1 MPVCH
6 GVDMWRVR
14 PAAAIG
20 AAAFL
25 LTACGS
31 SSPTLRSDPNA
42 TIDTKVASGEPV
54 SILGDWTMNLPSGS
68 LKVPFPLPD
77 VDGLRTTSF
86 VWVSAS
92 DPPVASVFL
101 IDVPG
106 TIAQVQA
113 HVDDIQKA
121 LVNSLLDSADYT
133 VKYQATVTWAGQTAT
148 ESVVWNEDEQ
158 LFHVLRFGVFDG
170 HVIGVQGID
179 ATQESAVA
187 QAEELA
193 NSLRKAPE

>member
-1 MPVCH
+1 M
-6 GVDMWRVR
+6 GVGMWRAR
-14 PAAAIG
+14 TAAAIG
-20 AAAFL
+20 AAAL
-25 LTACGS
+25 LLMACGG

-42 TIDTKVASGEPV
+42 AVDTKVASGEPV

-68 LKVPFPLPD
+68 LKVPYPLPD
-77 VDGLRTTSF
+77 VDGLGATAF

-101 IDVPG
+101 VDIPG
-106 TIAQVQA
+106 TIAQVEA

-121 LVNSLLDSADYT
+121 ILNSLLLAADYT
-133 VKYQATVTWAGQTAT
+133 VKYQAIVTWAGQTAT
-148 ESVVWNEDEQ
+148 ESVVWDQAEQ
-158 LFHVLRFGVFDG
+158 LFYVLRFGVFDG
-170 HVIGVQGID
+170 HVIGVQGVD